1 MAKCRNP
8 MNGGKSRPVGGAE
21 EAERTAPMEEDVPMN
36 RYVCSLPV
44 CPAPSRDRTERSAL
58 LEQLLEQVCRQ
69 NQILLD
75 LLSAVNG
82 LTGALLARDGRT
94 GN

>member
-1 MAKCRNP
+1 MAKRGNRMSAAEP
-8 MNGGKSRPVGGAE
+8 RPRPAAAP
-21 EAERTAPMEEDVPMN
+21 AERPREEDVPMS

-44 CPAPSRDRTERSAL
+44 CPAPNPGRTEHSAL
-58 LEQLLEQVCRQ
+58 LEQLLEQACRQ

-94 GN
+94 GG